1 MKKICAILFLSFV
14 IMNFSKAQTQ
24 FQAKEVFGA
33 EAEKIFYGA
42 DHIWLKQAN
51 IVPTFIQFRED
62 KALSETD
69 FLFHLRKQ
77 FHLPVNY
84 TFQQIGEEKDQI
96 NYTHKRFQLLVNNIA
111 VKDGIFILHIR
122 AGKVIKY
129 NGYLFNRVAVG
140 STPSIDEAAALR
152 NALNAVHA
160 TKYKW
165 EMPEEEAFIKIEQK
179 KSTATYYPKGELTI
193 MQKDGN
199 IASTNFVLC
208 WKFDVYAHAP
218 MGRYNVYVDA
228 ITGAIINTEN
238 EICTSDAAGTA
249 ITVYRGSRPFT
260 TDSTSSTNYRLRE
273 TARGLGINT
282 YDLRRGTSYGA
293 AIDFTDSNNVWNNI
307 NANKDQYATDAHWGA
322 EKTSDFYTTM
332 GRSSIDGAGYPL
344 NLYVH
349 YSTSYVNAFWDGTKM
364 TFGDGNSTYSPLVS
378 LDITGH
384 EITHGLDQ
392 FTAGLTYSYESGAL
406 NESFSDIF
414 GNAIEYYADSAL
426 ASWLIGEDIGAAFR
440 SMSSPNSY
448 SQPDTYLGTLWY
460 TGSADAG
467 GVHTNS
473 GVQNFW
479 YYLLCMGGSG
489 TNDLGNAYSV
499 TALGRAK
506 ANNIAWRNLVTY
518 LTSGSQ
524 YADARFYAIQSA
536 IDLYGACT
544 PEVVSTTNAWYA
556 VGVGPLYSATVDA
569 QFTNSLSVGCSV
581 PFTVNFTNTSYNAD
595 AFTWDFGDG
604 TTSSSISPS
613 HTYTAFGT
621 YTVKLIASGGACGTD
636 SIISAGLV
644 NLSTS
649 NPCVVVLPASGSA
662 DVQTSCN
669 GTVYDN
675 GGQYGAYSDLTN
687 SNVTISPAGASTV
700 TLTYSRFRMENTYDF
715 VYIYDGPSTASP
727 LIRSS
732 TGYSLPTTIT
742 SSGPSITIRQFTD
755 ESVVDTGFAIS
766 WTCNILTPIANFR
779 GIDSISCTGT
789 VRFTDLS
796 TRSPTSWRWNFGDG
810 DTSFLQNPTH
820 TYLANGTY
828 TVTLIAT
835 NSTGSSTLTKT
846 GYITVNKP
854 AGPTGV
860 SGFRCGAGSV
870 AIGIVP
876 TAGVVNWYATST
888 GGTSLGTGTT
898 FNTPSI
904 SSTTTYY
911 AEVTNAGC
919 VSLRTPITA
928 SIRSTSSGSFSTS
941 ICSGSAYLFNG
952 VNRTT
957 AGSYLDTLVNVAG
970 CDSFV
975 TLNLSIRSTSVG
987 SFAVSVCYG
996 SSYFFN
1002 GISRSGTGS
1011 YLDTLPN
1018 YVGCDSVVTLHL
1030 TVRAASAGSFAI
1042 GICSGS
1048 TYLFNGVNR
1057 SISGTYLDT
1066 VANSLGCDSVITLNL
1081 SVTPSVSGSLSRSI
1095 CFGSGF
1101 LFNGSLRTA
1110 TGTYLDT
1117 LSSFAGCDSVV
1128 SLLLTVRS
1136 LSVGS
1141 FGINI
1146 CSGSSYLFNDI
1157 SRSIA
1162 GSYIDTVTNST
1173 GCDSIVTLNLT
1184 VSGELS
1190 GTLNQSICA
1199 GASYL
1204 FNGVLRT
1211 ITGAYADT
1219 LTSSTGCDSIVTLD
1233 LVVRAPSTGFLSTSI
1248 CAGASYLYN
1257 GVNLTRSGSYLD
1269 TLSNS
1274 SGCDSTVTLYLTVGA
1289 PLTGSFSRA
1298 ICPGGSY
1305 LFNSISRTLAG
1316 SYLDTLRTAGGCDSI
1331 VTLNLSV
1338 LGSCALLNDA
1348 ICSPINF
1355 SSSGVFVETAVWN
1368 LGSDNPDCDTLVGNS
1383 SAAGIDAGEP
1393 VGSAP
1398 GAGGSQK
1405 TMWYFVGA
1413 PSCAANSVR
1422 FSTNTEPTNYNTRL
1436 TAYHRISSLSCL
1448 GPYTELAS
1456 NDDVGISPLANA
1468 STLVLTPGSGTASSA
1483 TFNPGSPIYVQVS
1496 GFNGDAGNYGVI
1508 VDIDAPDLTV
1518 GTVTSSTASINLS
1531 SAIRAYGTL
1540 SGVYIR
1546 YRRVGDA
1553 ASTYTQVTLSGAAS
1567 SYTLSGLSSDVGYD
1581 VWAMYRCAAEDRWV
1595 SKKVSIHTTPGCTAP
1610 LAGPTVSTTGST
1622 CSSVSINWTPSSLA
1636 TRYIVSWRKV
1646 GSTSY
1651 SSRTVTAPA
1660 SSYSTGTVLLS
1671 GTAYEFWVT
1680 AICSGGAMNTSPITT
1695 FVTCGTSLL
1704 RKTDDYSAI
1713 SEGVYAYED
1722 NDFMYLPI
1730 NAIAQTI
1737 SALYPNLT
1745 EVALSNSNVVEM
1757 DKYNSTVTLANQEQI
1772 QLNPNPAN
1780 NDATIRYIL
1789 PAESS
1794 ILTIKVTDIQGQV
1807 RLHET
1812 LYEPSIEGIYSL
1824 NLSQIAAGIY
1834 FVTIEAD
1841 NYSQTRK
1848 LLISK
1853 D

>member
-1 MKKICAILFLSFV
+1 MKKICSILFLSV
-14 IMNFSKAQTQ
+14 AILLASNAQNQ
-24 FQAKEVFGA
+24 FQSKEVFGA

-42 DHIWLKQAN
+42 DHVWLKQAN

-62 KALSETD
+62 KAMNETD

-77 FHLPVNY
+77 FHLPTNY
-84 TFQQIGEEKDQI
+84 TFEKIGEEKDQI
-96 NYTHKRFQLLVNNIA
+96 NYIHKRFQLLVNSIP

-129 NGYLFNRVAVG
+129 NGYLFNQVAVG

-152 NALNAVHA
+152 NALHSVNAA
-160 TKYKW
+160 KYKW

-208 WKFDVYAHAP
+208 WKFDVYAQTP

-273 TARGLGINT
+273 TGRGLGINT

-322 EKTSDFYTTM
+322 EKTSDFYNAM

-426 ASWLIGEDIGAAFR
+426 ANWLVGEDIGVAFR
-440 SMSSPNSY
+440 SMSNPNSY
-448 SQPDTYLGTLWY
+448 SQPDTYLGSLWY
-460 TGSADAG
+460 TGSSDAG

-489 TNDLGNAYSV
+489 TNDLGHAYSV
-499 TALGRAK
+499 TALGRTK

-524 YADARFYAIQSA
+524 YDDARFYAIQSA

-556 VGVGPLYSATVDA
+556 VGVGPLYTATVDA

-581 PFTVNFTNTSYNAD
+581 PFTVNFTNNSYNAD
-595 AFTWDFGDG
+595 VFTWDFGDG

-649 NPCVVVLPASGSA
+649 NPCVVVLPASGST
-662 DVQTSCN
+662 DVQTSCS

-687 SNVTISPAGASTV
+687 GNVTISPAGASTV

-715 VYIYDGPSTASP
+715 LYIYDGPSTASP

-742 SSGPSITIRQFTD
+742 SSGPSITIRQSTD

-779 GIDSISCTGT
+779 GIDSTSCTGT

-810 DTSFLQNPTH
+810 DTSLLQNPMH
-820 TYLANGTY
+820 TYLTNGTY

-854 AGPTGV
+854 AGPTGFA
-860 SGFRCGAGSV
+860 GFRCGTGSV
-870 AIGIVP
+870 SIGIVP

-919 VSLRTPITA
+919 VSLRTPIIAT
-928 SIRSTSSGSFSTS
+928 IRSTSSGAITTS
-941 ICSGSAYLFNG
+941 ICSGSSYLFNG
-952 VNRTT
+952 INRTA

-975 TLNLSIRSTSVG
+975 TLNLSIRSTSAG

-1002 GISRSGTGS
+1002 GINRSSTGS
-1011 YLDTLPN
+1011 YLDTLGN
-1018 YVGCDSVVTLHL
+1018 YLGCDSVVTLHL
-1030 TVRAASAGSFAI
+1030 TVRAASAGSFAV

-1057 SISGTYLDT
+1057 SVSGSYLDT
-1066 VANSLGCDSVITLNL
+1066 VANSLGCDSIVTLNL
-1081 SVTPSVSGSLSRSI
+1081 SVTPSVSGSLSQSI
-1095 CFGSGF
+1095 CFGAGY
-1101 LFNGSLRTA
+1101 LFNGAVRTA
-1110 TGTYLDT
+1110 TGSYLDT
-1117 LSSFAGCDSVV
+1117 LRSFAGCDSIVT
-1128 SLLLTVRS
+1128 LYLTVRP

-1141 FGINI
+1141 FAVSI
-1146 CSGSSYLFNDI
+1146 CSGSSYLYNGI
-1157 SRSIA
+1157 NLNRT
-1162 GSYIDTVTNST
+1162 GSYSDTFINSF
-1173 GCDSIVTLNLT
+1173 GCDSIVTLNLE
-1184 VSGELS
+1184 VRSLLS
-1190 GTLNQSICA
+1190 
-1199 GASYL
+1199 
-1204 FNGVLRT
+1204 
-1211 ITGAYADT
+1211 
-1219 LTSSTGCDSIVTLD
+1219 
-1233 LVVRAPSTGFLSTSI
+1233 
-1248 CAGASYLYN
+1248 
-1257 GVNLTRSGSYLD
+1257 
-1269 TLSNS
+1269 
-1274 SGCDSTVTLYLTVGA
+1274 
-1289 PLTGSFSRA
+1289 GSFSRA

-1316 SYLDTLRTAGGCDSI
+1316 SYLDTLTTAGGCDSI

-1393 VGSAP
+1393 LGSAP
-1398 GAGGSQK
+1398 GAGGVQR
-1405 TMWYFVGA
+1405 TMWYTVAA
-1413 PSCAANSVR
+1413 PTCAANSVR

-1436 TAYHRISSLSCL
+1436 TAYHRISSSSCL
-1448 GPYTELAS
+1448 GPYTELSS
-1456 NDDVGISPLANA
+1456 NDDAGVSPLANA
-1468 STLVLTPGSGTASSA
+1468 STLVLTPGSGAASSS
-1483 TFNPGSPIYVQVS
+1483 TFNPGSLIYVQVS
-1496 GFNGDAGNYGVI
+1496 GYNGDAGNYGVI

-1518 GTVTSSTASINLS
+1518 SSVASSTATINFS

-1546 YRRVGDA
+1546 YRRVGDVA
-1553 ASTYTQVTLSGAAS
+1553 TSYTQVTLSGSAS
-1567 SYTLSGLSSDVGYD
+1567 AYTITGLSSDVAYD
-1581 VWAMYRCAAEDRWV
+1581 IWAMYRCASEDRWV
-1595 SKKVSIHTTPGCTAP
+1595 SKKISIRTTPGCTAP
-1610 LAGPTVSTTGST
+1610 LSGPTVSTVGSA
-1622 CSSVSINWTPSSLA
+1622 CSNVLINWTPSSLA

-1660 SSYSTGTVLLS
+1660 SSYTTGSVLLS

-1680 AICSGGAMNTSPITT
+1680 AICSGGAMNTSPLTT

-1704 RKTDDYSAI
+1704 RKTATQVDFSDGA
-1713 SEGVYAYED
+1713 YAYEN
-1722 NDFMYLPI
+1722 NDFIHLPI
-1730 NAIAQTI
+1730 NVISQTM

-1745 EVALSNSNVVEM
+1745 EVELSKVNSLLVDRNTPLLTPYQDLQV
-1757 DKYNSTVTLANQEQI
+1757 
-1772 QLNPNPAN
+1772 NPNPAK
-1780 NDATIRYIL
+1780 DEATIRYVL
-1789 PAESS
+1789 PVESRT
-1794 ILTIKVTDIQGQV
+1794 LTIRIIDVQGQV
-1807 RLHET
+1807 RLREM
-1812 LYEPSIEGIYSL
+1812 LYEPSVEGMYSL
-1824 NLSQIAAGIY
+1824 NLNQIAAGIY

-1841 NYSQTRK
+1841 NYLQTRK
-1848 LLISK
+1848 LVVSK
-1853 D
+1853 E